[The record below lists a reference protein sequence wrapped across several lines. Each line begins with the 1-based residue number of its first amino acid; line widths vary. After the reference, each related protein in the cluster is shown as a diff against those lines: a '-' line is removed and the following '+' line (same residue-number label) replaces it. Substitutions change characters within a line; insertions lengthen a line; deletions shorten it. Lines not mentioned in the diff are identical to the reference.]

1 MLMSFHLHDYIAA
14 TIACGAVLG
23 FIVLL
28 IWNGIDDY
36 RNGRL
41 TSTWRKPHE

>member
-1 MLMSFHLHDYIAA
+1 MSFHLHDYIAA
-14 TIACGAVLG
+14 SIAIGSVII

-28 IWNGIDDY
+28 CWNGYDDY

-41 TSTWRKPHE
+41 TSTWRKPNE

>member
-1 MLMSFHLHDYIAA
+1 MLMEYQLHDYVAWFIA
-14 TIACGAVLG
+14 TGSVIL

-28 IWNGIDDY
+28 VWNGIDDY

-41 TSTWRKPHE
+41 TSTWRRPHG

>member
-1 MLMSFHLHDYIAA
+1 MLMSFHWHDYIAA
-14 TIACGAVLG
+14 ALAGGSVII

-28 IWNGIDDY
+28 CWNGYDDY
-36 RNGRL
+36 RNGSL

>member
-1 MLMSFHLHDYIAA
+1 MLMSFHWHDYVTAA
-14 TIACGAVLG
+14 IACGAMLG

-28 IWNGIDDY
+28 IWNGYDDY

-41 TSTWRKPHE
+41 TSTWRKPNE